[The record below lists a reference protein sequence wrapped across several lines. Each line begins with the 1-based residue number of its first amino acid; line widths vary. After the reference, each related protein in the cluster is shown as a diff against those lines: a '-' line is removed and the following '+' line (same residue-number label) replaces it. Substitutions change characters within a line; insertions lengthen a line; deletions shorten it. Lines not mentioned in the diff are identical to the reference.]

1 MAQRAYTHSAYWYA
15 KKYGWTH
22 SDKTTYTGRYL
33 DFVDCS
39 YRFGNGR
46 SIYDPEP
53 VFNPLIFAT
62 YLAADIGIAVRK
74 VSETFT
80 DPVKRDRI
88 RRELLRDLRIVRRPF
103 YYARETARRR
113 QLAAERRKVTRRTT
127 TAPMPTPKVLLDAW
141 NRRKES
147 KERMILLGGMLQDL
161 ECYVDCALRFDGNG
175 NVVGRNGGIRGW
187 LREFLPELSPKY
199 KTLMRYKAMAIKLRQ
214 ATGTQDPTPTS
225 NLLNEPRHQVVQE
238 LLEDFRTTFSFVEE
252 SVKRWVDPRQ
262 VFLEDAPVR
271 KKRDSPHLMASSP
284 NEAITLTQSTE
295 RIPPPLSKNVY
306 KRDTITCKTGHNKT
320 CT

>member
-1 MAQRAYTHSAYWYA
+1 
-15 KKYGWTH
+15 
-22 SDKTTYTGRYL
+22 
-33 DFVDCS
+33 
-39 YRFGNGR
+39 
-46 SIYDPEP
+46 
-53 VFNPLIFAT
+53 
-62 YLAADIGIAVRK
+62 
-74 VSETFT
+74 
-80 DPVKRDRI
+80 
-88 RRELLRDLRIVRRPF
+88 
-103 YYARETARRR
+103 
-113 QLAAERRKVTRRTT
+113 
-127 TAPMPTPKVLLDAW
+127 
-141 NRRKES
+141 
-147 KERMILLGGMLQDL
+147 MILLGGMLQDL
-161 ECYVDCALRFDGNG
+161 ECYVDCALRFDVNG

-238 LLEDFRTTFSFVEE
+238 LLEDFRTTFSFMEE

-295 RIPPPLSKNVY
+295 RIPPPLSKNMY
-306 KRDTITCKTGHNKT
+306 KRDTITCKKGHNKT

>member
-1 MAQRAYTHSAYWYA
+1 MTQRTYTHSAYWYA

-113 QLAAERRKVTRRTT
+113 QLAAERRKITHRTT

-214 ATGTQDPTPTS
+214 ATGTQDPTPT
-225 NLLNEPRHQVVQE
+225 
-238 LLEDFRTTFSFVEE
+238 FST
-252 SVKRWVDPRQ
+252 SRATRSCKNCLKISAQHSHLW
-262 VFLEDAPVR
+262 R
-271 KKRDSPHLMASSP
+271 KA
-284 NEAITLTQSTE
+284 
-295 RIPPPLSKNVY
+295 
-306 KRDTITCKTGHNKT
+306 
-320 CT
+320 

>member
-39 YRFGNGR
+39 HRFGNGR

-113 QLAAERRKVTRRTT
+113 QLAAERRKITHRTT
-127 TAPMPTPKVLLDAW
+127 TAPMPTPEVLLDAW

-225 NLLNEPRHQVVQE
+225 SLLNEPRHQVVQE
-238 LLEDFRTTFSFVEE
+238 LLEDFRTTFSFV
-252 SVKRWVDPRQ
+252 
-262 VFLEDAPVR
+262 
-271 KKRDSPHLMASSP
+271 
-284 NEAITLTQSTE
+284 
-295 RIPPPLSKNVY
+295 
-306 KRDTITCKTGHNKT
+306 
-320 CT
+320 

>member
-1 MAQRAYTHSAYWYA
+1 MLKMIS
-15 KKYGWTH
+15 
-22 SDKTTYTGRYL
+22 
-33 DFVDCS
+33 
-39 YRFGNGR
+39 
-46 SIYDPEP
+46 
-53 VFNPLIFAT
+53 NPL
-62 YLAADIGIAVRK
+62 R
-74 VSETFT
+74 
-80 DPVKRDRI
+80 PVNQ
-88 RRELLRDLRIVRRPF
+88 PPSF

-113 QLAAERRKVTRRTT
+113 QLAAERRKITHRTT
-127 TAPMPTPKVLLDAW
+127 TAPMPTPEVLLDAW

-225 NLLNEPRHQVVQE
+225 SLLNEPRHQVVQE

-271 KKRDSPHLMASSP
+271 KKRDSPHPMASSP

-306 KRDTITCKTGHNKT
+306 KLDTITCKKGHNKT

>member
-1 MAQRAYTHSAYWYA
+1 MAQRTYTHSAYWYA

-80 DPVKRDRI
+80 DPVKRDRM

-127 TAPMPTPKVLLDAW
+127 TAPMPTPEALLDAW

-161 ECYVDCALRFDGNG
+161 ECYVDNALRFDGNG
-175 NVVGRNGGIRGW
+175 TVVGRNRGIRGW
-187 LREFLPELSPKY
+187 LREHLPELSPKY

-225 NLLNEPRHQVVQE
+225 ALLNEPRHQVVRE
-238 LLEDFRTTFSFVEE
+238 LLEDFRTTFSFMEE
-252 SVKRWVDPRQ
+252 CVKRWVDPRQ
-262 VFLEDAPVR
+262 VFVEGPPEMGKTGKGGKTR
-271 KKRDSPHLMASSP
+271 SSP
-284 NEAITLTQSTE
+284 PNSPFTQ
-295 RIPPPLSKNVY
+295 
-306 KRDTITCKTGHNKT
+306 
-320 CT
+320 

>member
-80 DPVKRDRI
+80 DPV
-88 RRELLRDLRIVRRPF
+88 
-103 YYARETARRR
+103 
-113 QLAAERRKVTRRTT
+113 
-127 TAPMPTPKVLLDAW
+127 
-141 NRRKES
+141 
-147 KERMILLGGMLQDL
+147 
-161 ECYVDCALRFDGNG
+161 
-175 NVVGRNGGIRGW
+175 
-187 LREFLPELSPKY
+187 
-199 KTLMRYKAMAIKLRQ
+199 
-214 ATGTQDPTPTS
+214 
-225 NLLNEPRHQVVQE
+225 
-238 LLEDFRTTFSFVEE
+238 
-252 SVKRWVDPRQ
+252 
-262 VFLEDAPVR
+262 
-271 KKRDSPHLMASSP
+271 
-284 NEAITLTQSTE
+284 
-295 RIPPPLSKNVY
+295 
-306 KRDTITCKTGHNKT
+306 
-320 CT
+320 